1 MKFFCISDNKDTK
14 IGMRLAGIEGIV
26 LKTKKETEEFL
37 DKIIEEKDIAI
48 VKKKEKLVKL
58 CLKKVYEIKSTKR
71 FPLLVTIPGK
81 EGSSN
86 ISETIKKYINE
97 SIGIKI

>member
-14 IGMRLAGIEGIV
+14 IGMRLAGIEGII
-26 LKTKKETEEFL
+26 LKTKKETEDFL

-48 VKKKEKLVKL
+48 VLITEKLVNL
-58 CLKKVYEIKSTKR
+58 CLKKVYEIKTTKR

-81 EGSSN
+81 EGGSN

>member
-26 LKTKKETEEFL
+26 LKTKKDTEDFL

-48 VKKKEKLVKL
+48 ILITEKLVKL
-58 CLKKVYEIKSTKR
+58 CLAKVQEIKTTKK
-71 FPLLVTIPGK
+71 FPLLVTIPNK
-81 EGSSN
+81 EGNSN
-86 ISETIKKYINE
+86 INETIKKYINE